1 MDQET
6 WKLIIAHLS
15 DETEEP
21 AASLVKEWL
30 AKDPLHQQE
39 LDQARWIWMA
49 TAEMPADEEWKE
61 SFAVIKASISGPSV
75 PAFAPAIVEKKHFP
89 WMAVAAVVA
98 GLAMFI
104 ALYQYK
110 TSTPV
115 VQKESTV
122 WITKKAAAGK
132 VLAIVL
138 PDSSEIWLNS
148 GSSLS
153 FPKNMKESAT
163 RNVRLNGEAFFKVRT
178 DPAHPFI
185 VRSQQIK
192 TTVLGT
198 SFNINAWPERKAEV
212 TVMTGKVAVSLEA
225 AGKNAALVYLLPN
238 QKAIYSQLKNQLSM
252 ERVAEAGEANAWM
265 DGHMVFNQMP
275 VESVFEIMERK
286 YKVDIQTSQT
296 FKGCKLTARFGN
308 ISLEEVMATLE
319 ITLGIRYTIKGQ
331 TVFIKGGKCN

>member
-15 DETEEP
+15 DETQEP
-21 AASLVKEWL
+21 AAGLVREWL

-39 LDQARWIWMA
+39 LDQARWIWLA
-49 TAEMPADEEWKE
+49 TAELPADEEWKE
-61 SFAVIKASISGPSV
+61 SYKGIHAAISGSPQV
-75 PAFAPAIVEKKHFP
+75 AVKKKRFP
-89 WMAVAAVVA
+89 WMAIAAVIA

-104 ALYQYK
+104 AFYQYQT
-110 TSTPV
+110 TSPV
-115 VQKESTV
+115 VKKENTV

-153 FPKNMKESAT
+153 FPKHMKESST
-163 RNVRLNGEAFFKVRT
+163 RMVRLNGEAFFNVRR

-185 VRSQQIK
+185 VQSQQIR

-212 TVMTGKVAVSLEA
+212 TVMTGKVAVSREQG
-225 AGKNAALVYLLPN
+225 GKGSEPLYLLPN
-238 QKAIYSQLKNQLSM
+238 QKAVYSRLQNQLSM
-252 ERVAEAGEANAWM
+252 EQVTEAEAANAWI
-265 DGHMVFNQMP
+265 DGRMIFNQLP
-275 VESVFEIMERK
+275 LASVFEIMERK
-286 YKVDIQTSQT
+286 YKVNIQTNHAFT
-296 FKGCKLTARFGN
+296 GCKLTARFGN
-308 ISLEEVMATLE
+308 ISLAEVMATLE
-319 ITLGIRYTIKGQ
+319 ITLGIQYTIKGQ